1 MGLIW
6 PEIENEDFMSDKVFL
21 NRFKSEKTQTL
32 GDLIYMGKV
41 VAKTMEL
48 PWLGNA
54 NRISCIPVGTYKV
67 ERRRSQKYG
76 IHFHVTGV
84 PKRSLILIHHA
95 NYYHDL
101 LGCIGVGATH
111 VDIDKDGYLDITS
124 SKAKMKELLR
134 ILPQTF
140 DLVIS

>member
-1 MGLIW
+1 MKILGHRLLV
-6 PEIENEDFMSDKVFL
+6 SKVEE
-21 NRFKSEKTQTL
+21 EKQE
-32 GDLIYMGKV
+32 GFQAVAIQDNFIYMGKV

-111 VDIDKDGYLDITS
+111 ADIDQDGYLDITS